1 MIGLIQVVIG
11 LVFLLLLLS
20 LLVTTIMELIS
31 SMLALRGKNLEKAI
45 LNMLA
50 NGQKQGD
57 LFQAFKG
64 NALYKQ
70 LCNYRDSAKL
80 RPPSYLSSQNFQS
93 ILMDIILKGDDAGKL
108 MQKIEEIPNEE
119 LKHVLKQL
127 LNDAS
132 FELDTFKEKIQ
143 KWYDDVMD
151 RAAGWY
157 KRNIQILVT
166 FVGLVVAVIFNAD
179 TISVYQRLESNP
191 EELKEIVTMA
201 EAYAQKNELDIQT
214 DSTIQQQWDQV
225 NSLINDELQ
234 QANAPLGLGWHPEDL
249 KNMTPSDWVIKILGW
264 IVTALAVSLG
274 APFWFDLLKKLVNI
288 KAAGNEPKA

>member
-31 SMLALRGKNLEKAI
+31 SMLALRGQNLEKAI
-45 LNMLA
+45 KNMLA
-50 NGQKQGD
+50 NGQAQGE

-70 LCNYRDSAKL
+70 LCNYRGNAKV

-93 ILMDIILKGDDAGKL
+93 IVMDIILKGEDAGKL

-119 LKHVLKQL
+119 LKQVLKQL
-127 LNDAS
+127 LNDAGY
-132 FELDTFKEKIQ
+132 ELDAFKEKMQ
-143 KWYDDVMD
+143 GWYNDVMD

-201 EAYAQKNELDIQT
+201 EAYAEKNELDIQT
-214 DSTIQQQWDQV
+214 GGSVQQQWDQV
-225 NSLINDELQ
+225 NHLIQDELQ
-234 QANAPLGLGWHPEDL
+234 QANSPLGLGWHPEDL
-249 KNMTPSDWVIKILGW
+249 QGMTPSDWVIKILGW

>member
-31 SMLALRGKNLEKAI
+31 SMLALRGQNLEKAI
-45 LNMLA
+45 KNMLA
-50 NGQKQGD
+50 NGQAQGD

-70 LCNYRDSAKL
+70 LCNYRGNSKV

-108 MQKIEEIPNEE
+108 TQKIEEIQNEE
-119 LKHVLKQL
+119 LKQVLKQL
-127 LNDAS
+127 LNDAGY
-132 FELDTFKEKIQ
+132 ELDAFKEKMQ
-143 KWYDDVMD
+143 GWYSDVMD

-214 DSTIQQQWDQV
+214 GGSVQQQWDQV
-225 NSLINDELQ
+225 NHLIQDELQ
-234 QANAPLGLGWHPEDL
+234 QANSPLGLGWHPEDL
-249 KNMTPSDWVIKILGW
+249 RGMTPSDWVIKILGW

>member
-50 NGQKQGD
+50 NGQKQGE

-93 ILMDIILKGDDAGKL
+93 ILMDIILKGEDAGKL
-108 MQKIEEIPNEE
+108 TQKIDEIQNDE
-119 LKHVLKQL
+119 LKQVLKQL
-127 LNDAS
+127 LNDAGY
-132 FELDTFKEKIQ
+132 ELDAFKEKMQ
-143 KWYDDVMD
+143 GWYNDVMD

-201 EAYAQKNELDIQT
+201 EAYANKNELDIQT
-214 DSTIQQQWDQV
+214 GGTVQQQWDQV
-225 NSLINDELQ
+225 NHLIQDELQ
-234 QANAPLGLGWHPEDL
+234 QANSPLGLGWHPEDL
-249 KNMTPSDWVIKILGW
+249 RGMTPSDWVIKILGW

>member
-45 LNMLA
+45 INMLA
-50 NGQKQGD
+50 NGQKDGE

-70 LCNYRDSAKL
+70 LSNYRDSSKI

-108 MQKIEEIPNEE
+108 MQKIEEIQNDE
-119 LKHVLKQL
+119 LKQVLKQL

-132 FELDTFKEKIQ
+132 FELDKFKDKIQ

-191 EELKEIVTMA
+191 EELKQIVTMA
-201 EAYAQKNELDIQT
+201 EAYAEKNDLGIQT
-214 DSTIQQQWDQV
+214 DTSIQQQWEQV
-225 NSLINDELQ
+225 NSLIQDELQ

-249 KNMTPSDWVIKILGW
+249 KNMSPSDWVIKILGW

>member
-31 SMLALRGKNLEKAI
+31 SMLALRGQNLEKAI
-45 LNMLA
+45 KNMLA
-50 NGQKQGD
+50 NGQAQGE

-70 LCNYRDSAKL
+70 LCNYRGNAKV

-108 MQKIEEIPNEE
+108 TQKIEEIPNEE
-119 LKHVLKQL
+119 LKQVLKQL
-127 LNDAS
+127 LNDAGY
-132 FELDTFKEKIQ
+132 ELDAFKEKMQ
-143 KWYDDVMD
+143 GWYNDVMD

-214 DSTIQQQWDQV
+214 GGSVQQQWDQV
-225 NSLINDELQ
+225 NHLIQDELQ
-234 QANAPLGLGWHPEDL
+234 QANSPLGLGWHPEDL
-249 KNMTPSDWVIKILGW
+249 RGMTPSDWVIKILGW

>member
-50 NGQKQGD
+50 NGQKKGE

-70 LCNYRDSAKL
+70 LCNYRDSANL

-93 ILMDIILKGDDAGKL
+93 ILMDIILKGEDAGKL
-108 MQKIEEIPNEE
+108 TQKIDEIENDE
-119 LKHVLKQL
+119 LKQVLKQL

-132 FELDTFKEKIQ
+132 YELDTFKEKING
-143 KWYDDVMD
+143 WYNDVMD

-214 DSTIQQQWDQV
+214 DSTIQQQWNQV
-225 NSLINDELQ
+225 NHLIQDELQ
-234 QANAPLGLGWHPEDL
+234 QANSPLGLGWHPEDL
-249 KNMTPSDWVIKILGW
+249 KNMGPSDWVIKILGW

>member
-50 NGQKQGD
+50 NGQKEGK
-57 LFQAFKG
+57 LFQSFKG

-93 ILMDIILKGDDAGKL
+93 ILMDIILKGEDAGKL
-108 MQKIEEIPNEE
+108 TQKIDEIENDE
-119 LKHVLKQL
+119 LKQVLKQL
-127 LNDAS
+127 LNDAGY
-132 FELDTFKEKIQ
+132 ELDAFKEKING
-143 KWYDDVMD
+143 WYNDVMD

-201 EAYAQKNELDIQT
+201 EAYANKNELEIQT
-214 DSTIQQQWDQV
+214 GGTVQQQWDQV
-225 NSLINDELQ
+225 NHLIQDELQ
-234 QANAPLGLGWHPEDL
+234 QANSPLGLGWHPEDL
-249 KNMTPSDWVIKILGW
+249 RGMTPSDWVVKILGW

>member
-50 NGQKQGD
+50 NGQKQGE

-93 ILMDIILKGDDAGKL
+93 ILMDIILKGEDAGKL
-108 MQKIEEIPNEE
+108 TQKIDEIQNDE
-119 LKHVLKQL
+119 LKQVLKQL
-127 LNDAS
+127 LNDAGY
-132 FELDTFKEKIQ
+132 ELDAFKEKMQ
-143 KWYDDVMD
+143 GWYNDVMD

-201 EAYAQKNELDIQT
+201 EAYANKNELEIQT
-214 DSTIQQQWDQV
+214 GGSVQQQWDQV
-225 NSLINDELQ
+225 NHLIQDELQ
-234 QANAPLGLGWHPEDL
+234 QANSPLGLGWHPEDL
-249 KNMTPSDWVIKILGW
+249 KSMTPSDWVIKILGW

>member
-31 SMLALRGKNLEKAI
+31 SMFALRGQNLEKAI
-45 LNMLA
+45 RNMLA
-50 NGQKQGD
+50 TGLKEGE
-57 LFQAFKG
+57 LFQSFKS

-70 LCNYRDSAKL
+70 LSNYRGNAKS
-80 RPPSYLSSQNFQS
+80 RPPSYLSAENFQS
-93 ILMDIILKGDDAGKL
+93 ILMDLILNGEDSGKL
-108 MQKIEEIPNEE
+108 TQKIDELPNEE
-119 LKHVLKQL
+119 LKKVLKQL
-127 LNDAS
+127 LNDAGY
-132 FELDTFKEKIQ
+132 ELEEFKTKMRN
-143 KWYDDVMD
+143 WFNDVMD

-166 FVGLVVAVIFNAD
+166 FVGLVVAIVFNAD
-179 TISVYQRLESNP
+179 TISLYQRLESNP

-201 EAYAQKNELDIQT
+201 EAYAKKSDLGIQSGGT
-214 DSTIQQQWDQV
+214 VEQQWEQV
-225 NSLINDELQ
+225 NNLINDEIN
-234 QANAPLGLGWHPEDL
+234 QAKSPLGLGWHPEEL
-249 KNMTPSDWVIKILGW
+249 QGMTPSDWVIKVLGW

-288 KAAGNEPKA
+288 RSSGNQPG

>member
-31 SMLALRGKNLEKAI
+31 SMLALRGQNLEKAI
-45 LNMLA
+45 INMLA
-50 NGQKQGD
+50 NGQKQGE

-70 LCNYRDSAKL
+70 LCNYRGNSKV
-80 RPPSYLSSQNFQS
+80 RPPSYLSPQNFQS
-93 ILMDIILKGDDAGKL
+93 ILMDIILKGEDAGKL
-108 MQKIEEIPNEE
+108 TQKIDEIPNEE
-119 LKHVLKQL
+119 LKQVLKQL
-127 LNDAS
+127 LNDAGY
-132 FELDTFKEKIQ
+132 ELDAFKEKMQ
-143 KWYDDVMD
+143 GWYNDVMD

-166 FVGLVVAVIFNAD
+166 LVGLVVAVISNAD

-201 EAYAQKNELDIQT
+201 EAYAKKNELDIQT
-214 DSTIQQQWDQV
+214 GGSVQQQWDQV
-225 NSLINDELQ
+225 NHLIQDELQ
-234 QANAPLGLGWHPEDL
+234 QANSPLGLGWHYEDL
-249 KNMTPSDWVIKILGW
+249 RGMTPSDWVIKILGW